1 MTTAA
6 AAAACSHLV
15 ARSLLVRLLLGEVR
29 PDAELQAVPGVLGA
43 ALAARE
49 RGVAP
54 IAEVLSTVVANSAF
68 HGTRLDVE
76 HICQKMEEMAEI
88 KKSWEFFNRDA
99 AMLRDADAVLIT
111 TSLRSLTDPADIN
124 CNMCGKL
131 VCEYLKEEEK
141 LPADPDVAFQGPL
154 CVFRANNIAYAVD
167 GMISQARNLG
177 IDYGVFWSAG
187 AAAMRMRILPRNT
200 GFALALGI
208 SVTEKSPFRDIPR
221 RYDEINQRSM
231 NDRMIQ
237 RLWPQFRS
245 IYS

>member
-1 MTTAA
+1 MERSIKQFEADRKEAA
-6 AAAACSHLV
+6 KV
-15 ARSLLVRLLLGEVR
+15 
-29 PDAELQAVPGVLGA
+29 
-43 ALAARE
+43 AARLILASGTTSP
-49 RGVAP
+49 RVGGVGECT
-54 IAEVLSTVVANSAF
+54 IHVLDDECDIED
-68 HGTRLDVE
+68 L
-76 HICQKMEEMAEI
+76 CQKMEQMAEI
-88 KKSWEFFNRDA
+88 KKSWGFFKRDA

-141 LPADPDVAFQGPL
+141 LPPDPDVAFQGPL

-177 IDYGVFWSAG
+177 IDYGVYWSVG
-187 AAAMRMRILPRNT
+187 AAAMRMKILPRAT
-200 GFALALGI
+200 GFALAVAI
-208 SVTEKSPFRDIPR
+208 SITEKSPFRDIPR
-221 RYDEINQRSM
+221 RYAEINQRTM